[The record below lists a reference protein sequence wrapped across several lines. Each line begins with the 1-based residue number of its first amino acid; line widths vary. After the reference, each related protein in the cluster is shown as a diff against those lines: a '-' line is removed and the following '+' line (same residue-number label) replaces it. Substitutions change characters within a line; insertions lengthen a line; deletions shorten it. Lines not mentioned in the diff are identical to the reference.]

1 MNIMNVKNILRD
13 QQGEFQRIIHKD
25 NYIER
30 EFSKNYEIYEKSTLI
45 KTIVGVRRA
54 GKSTF
59 TASMLSGKNVEYVN
73 FDERILVNVD
83 PDDILSSLVEL
94 NGEFK
99 IIFLDEIQNVDGW
112 ELFVN
117 KLHRNG
123 YNVFLTGSSSRL
135 LSKELSTHLTG
146 RHISLEIFPFS
157 FREYLISKKINRNPE
172 TTRDENLIKHEL
184 DNYINNGGFP
194 EVVNGERPGPYLKSL
209 YDDLVEKDII
219 SRFNISYKS
228 TFREIAMTMIG
239 NAGKYV
245 SYNKIKNDFGLKSDH
260 TAKNYLSYLEESYL
274 ILQLKKFS
282 FKPKEIEKS
291 AKKIYCIDT
300 GMINHVSSRS
310 TENLGNMMENIVY
323 IDLLRRRSYFKGNME
338 IYYFKDY
345 SDHEVDFVL
354 KSGIDVIEIINVTY
368 SENKDDLE
376 KREIKSL
383 ISASALLHC
392 TKLTL
397 ITWNYEDIF
406 SYEGTSIRAKPLW
419 KWLLQA

>member
-1 MNIMNVKNILRD
+1 MNAMNVKNTLRD

-30 EFSKNYEIYEKSTLI
+30 EFSKNYEIYEKSALI
-45 KTIVGVRRA
+45 KTIVGVRRS

-59 TASMLSGKNVEYVN
+59 TASMLSGKNVGYVN
-73 FDERILVNVD
+73 FDERILLNAD
-83 PDDILSSLVEL
+83 PDDILSTLVEL

-99 IIFLDEIQNVDGW
+99 IIFLNEIQNVDRW

-123 YNVFLTGSSSRL
+123 YNVFLKGSSSKL

-146 RHISLEIFPFS
+146 RHISLKIFPFS
-157 FREYLISKKINRNPE
+157 FREHLISKEINRNPE

-194 EVVNGERPGPYLKSL
+194 EVVNGESPGPYLKSL
-209 YDDLVEKDII
+209 YDNLVEKDII

-260 TAKNYLSYLEESYL
+260 TSKNYLSYLEESYL

-406 SYEGTSIRAKPLW
+406 SYEGTSIRAIPLW

>member
-1 MNIMNVKNILRD
+1 MNVKNILRD
-13 QQGEFQRIIHKD
+13 QQGEFQHIIHKD

-30 EFSKNYEIYEKSTLI
+30 EFSNNYDSHHKSNLI
-45 KTIVGVRRA
+45 KTIVGVRRS

-59 TASMLSGKNVEYVN
+59 TASMLSGKSVGYVN
-73 FDERILVNVD
+73 FDERILLDVD
-83 PDDILSSLVEL
+83 PDDILSILVEL
-94 NGEFK
+94 KGDFK
-99 IIFLDEIQNVDGW
+99 IVFFDEIQNVDGW

-117 KLHRNG
+117 KMHRRG
-123 YNVFLTGSSSRL
+123 YTVFLTGSSSKL
-135 LSKELSTHLTG
+135 LSRELATHLTG
-146 RHISLEIFPFS
+146 RHVSLEIFPFS
-157 FREYLISKKINRNPE
+157 FREYLTSKKISHNPE
-172 TTRDENLIKHEL
+172 TTGDENLIKHQL
-184 DNYINNGGFP
+184 NNYTDNGGFP
-194 EVVNGERPGPYLKSL
+194 DVVNGENPGHYLKNL
-209 YDDLVEKDII
+209 YDDIVEKDII

-291 AKKIYCIDT
+291 TKKIYCIDT
-300 GMINHVSSRS
+300 GMINHVTSGL
-310 TENLGNMMENIVY
+310 TENRGSKMENVVY
-323 IDLLRRRSYFKGNME
+323 IDLLRRRNYFTENIE

-345 SDHEVDFVL
+345 NDHEVDFVI
-354 KSGIDVIEIINVTY
+354 KSGIEVKELINVTY
-368 SENKDDLE
+368 SENRGDVE

-383 ISASALLHC
+383 VTASTLLHC

-397 ITWNYEDIF
+397 ITWNYEDVISF
-406 SYEGTSIRAKPLW
+406 EGSTIDAIPLW
-419 KWLLQA
+419 KWLLQL

>member
-1 MNIMNVKNILRD
+1 MNVKTILRD
-13 QQGEFQRIIHKD
+13 QQGEFQHIIHKD

-30 EFSKNYEIYEKSTLI
+30 EFSKNHEIYEKSTLI
-45 KTIVGVRRA
+45 KTIVGVRRS

-59 TASMLSGKNVEYVN
+59 TASMLSGKNVGYVN
-73 FDERILVNVD
+73 FDERVLLNAD
-83 PDDILSSLVEL
+83 PDDILSMLVEL
-94 NGEFK
+94 NGGFK
-99 IIFLDEIQNVDGW
+99 IIFLDEIQNVDRW

-146 RHISLEIFPFS
+146 RHIPLEIFPFS
-157 FREYLISKKINRNPE
+157 FREHLISKKINRNPE

-184 DNYINNGGFP
+184 DNYKNNGGFP
-194 EVVNGERPGPYLKSL
+194 EVVSGESPRPYLKSL

-291 AKKIYCIDT
+291 VKKTYCIDT
-300 GMINHVSSRS
+300 GMINHASSRS
-310 TENLGNMMENIVY
+310 TENIGNMMENIVY
-323 IDLLRRRSYFKGNME
+323 IDLLRRRSYFMGNLE

-345 SDHEVDFVL
+345 NDHEVDFVL
-354 KSGIDVIEIINVTY
+354 KSGIDVKELINVTY
-368 SENKDDLE
+368 SESKDDIE

-383 ISASALLHC
+383 ISASVLLHC
-392 TKLTL
+392 TKLIL

-406 SYEGTSIRAKPLW
+406 SYEGTAIKAIPLW